1 MSLDESSMLMDRAL
15 VTMCQDLPESL
26 GLYNTAKDQFSL
38 AAVRAVPLLEDVGP
52 DSRKLALLR
61 DWMRAYEPAED
72 QPLSTEISMDSLK
85 ETARR
90 ERKERERQLQEQ
102 KHALLTSAESDD
114 RQRRKRQ
121 RKKEKAAAK
130 EKERAN
136 RAKAKGKERAKP
148 QPQKKKKSKD
158 KQKSTR
164 QGKTRAAAGGH
175 KRHVQLDSDD
185 DDVLS
190 IDESSSTSES
200 SSSESSDSSDSDS
213 DNRSKKRKKPAAS
226 GNLPPKEVVLS
237 SDEEDEPNEMF
248 DTDDPDVYEVEKI
261 LRKKTAE
268 RYGDP
273 DLYEVKWEGYD
284 ETTWEPASN
293 ISKDLIDEFEGQ
305 PVREDVYTVEDIV
318 DRRSKRDPTTRLK
331 TYQYKVKWV
340 GYDELTWEPAE
351 NLPHNLRRKFDQK
364 YENRKR
370 RRS

>member
-1 MSLDESSMLMDRAL
+1 MSLDESSVLMDRAL

-26 GLYNTAKDQFSL
+26 GLYNTAKDQLSL
-38 AAVRAVPLLEDVGP
+38 AAIRGVPLLESVGA
-52 DSRKLALLR
+52 DSRKLVLIR

-72 QPLSTEISMDSLK
+72 QPLSAEISMDSLK
-85 ETARR
+85 EMDRR
-90 ERKERERQLQEQ
+90 ERKERERQHQEQ
-102 KHALLTSAESDD
+102 KHALLTNGSAAESDD
-114 RQRRKRQ
+114 KKRRKRQ
-121 RKKEKAAAK
+121 RKKDKAAAK
-130 EKERAN
+130 ERGRAV
-136 RAKAKGKERAKP
+136 KA
-148 QPQKKKKSKD
+148 KD
-158 KQKSTR
+158 KQKNAKPKKATAKQKTTKSK
-164 QGKTRAAAGGH
+164 QSKTRAAGR

-190 IDESSSTSES
+190 VEESSSTSEES
-200 SSSESSDSSDSDS
+200 SSGSSDSSDSDG
-213 DNRSKKRKKPAAS
+213 DGKSKKRKKAAS

-237 SDEEDEPNEMF
+237 SDEEDEPNDMF
-248 DTDDPDVYEVEKI
+248 DTEDPDVYEVETI
-261 LRKKTAE
+261 LRKKPGE
-268 RYGDP
+268 RYGEP
-273 DLYEVKWEGYD
+273 DLYEVRWEGYE

-331 TYQYKVKWV
+331 THQYKVKWV

-351 NLPHNLRRKFDQK
+351 NLPHNMRRKFDQK